1 MTQHFGR
8 DDFRATSPVTR
19 ATGSKFVPAQFHG
32 TFRYN
37 IDKVSPGT
45 LKWPI
50 ITIANL
56 LLLLKRLQQV
66 SDICCRL
73 LTSIC
78 LVLLAFL
85 FQKLRSD
92 PRHSEVG
99 FKVGMVMRHKL

>member
-1 MTQHFGR
+1 MVPH
-8 DDFRATSPVTR
+8 

-32 TFRYN
+32 AFRYN
-37 IDKVSPGT
+37 IDPVSRGT

-50 ITIANL
+50 ITMRNL
-56 LLLLKRLQQV
+56 LLLLKRIQ
-66 SDICCRL
+66 
-73 LTSIC
+73 
-78 LVLLAFL
+78 LLAFL

>member
-1 MTQHFGR
+1 MR
-8 DDFRATSPVTR
+8 
-19 ATGSKFVPAQFHG
+19 
-32 TFRYN
+32 
-37 IDKVSPGT
+37 
-45 LKWPI
+45 
-50 ITIANL
+50 NL
-56 LLLLKRLQQV
+56 LLLLKRIQQV

-73 LTSIC
+73 LKHIFC